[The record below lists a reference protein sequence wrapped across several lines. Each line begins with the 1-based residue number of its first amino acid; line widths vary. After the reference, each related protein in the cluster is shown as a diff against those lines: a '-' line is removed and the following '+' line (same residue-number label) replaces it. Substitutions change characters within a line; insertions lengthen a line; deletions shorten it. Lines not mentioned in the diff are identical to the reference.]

1 VVHVASEEDLLRMRK
16 REKRPAVH
24 ATRRAARP
32 PAALF
37 TLKEISLFLLLFA
50 LVFASL
56 AFAADPPALEPVRAA
71 LKAEDWDA
79 AVEAGQKAVREE
91 PASSTAHRLLGQA
104 FGQKAIRASLFS
116 RIGLA
121 KKCRAEFEKAAALDP
136 GDPEARVD
144 LVTYYANAPGFLGGG
159 LEKARDQLR
168 VLIGLDAA
176 RGALMNG
183 YVLAKE
189 KRTSEAEAEYRRAVT
204 LSPGDAGFHVRFGH
218 FLERAGRKD
227 EARASYREAL
237 RLDPSLA
244 GPKRDLERLGG

>member
-1 VVHVASEEDLLRMRK
+1 MSK
-16 REKRPAVH
+16 RERRLAVD
-24 ATRRAARP
+24 ATRRASAP

-37 TLKEISLFLLLFA
+37 TFKEISSSLFLFSFLLSSA
-50 LVFASL
+50 
-56 AFAADPPALEPVRAA
+56 AFAGGPPNVDDVRAA
-71 LKAEDWDA
+71 LKAENWEA
-79 AVEAGQKAVREE
+79 AVEAGQRAVEE
-91 PASSTAHRLLGQA
+91 APGSSTAHRLLGQA

-121 KKCRAEFEKAAALDP
+121 KKCRAEFERAVALDP

-144 LVTYYANAPGFLGGG
+144 LVTYYANAPGFLGGS
-159 LEKARDQLR
+159 LDRAREQVGILN
-168 VLIGLDAA
+168 GLDEA

-189 KRTSEAEAEYRRAVT
+189 KRTAEAETEYRRAVA
-204 LSPGDAGFHVRFGH
+204 LSPGDAGFRVRFGH
-218 FLERAGRKD
+218 FLERTGRKD

>member
-1 VVHVASEEDLLRMRK
+1 MSK
-16 REKRPAVH
+16 RESAAAEPK
-24 ATRRAARP
+24 TRRAAGAP
-32 PAALF
+32 SPLF
-37 TLKEISLFLLLFA
+37 TFKEISLFLFA
-50 LVFASL
+50 LVFSSL
-56 AFAADPPALEPVRAA
+56 AFAADSPSLEPVRAA
-71 LKAEDWDA
+71 LKAERWDA

-91 PASSTAHRLLGQA
+91 PGSSTAHRLLGQA

-121 KKCRAEFEKAAALDP
+121 KKCRAEFEKAVALDP
-136 GDPEARVD
+136 GDPEGHVD
-144 LVTYYANAPGFLGGG
+144 LVTFYANAPGFLGGS
-159 LEKARDQLR
+159 LDKAREQVRILK
-168 VLIGLDAA
+168 GLDAA

-189 KRTSEAEAEYRRAVT
+189 KRTAEAEAEYRHAVA